1 VTSPDA
7 DGQDAAIVQSAFDEL
22 GRFVVGDQSLESV
35 VRTVTELAGR
45 VLPGEPIASVTI
57 LRGGR
62 ASTVASSGEL
72 ALELDQEQYR
82 LGAGPCLSAAATGQ
96 PSEIADTRVDQQWP
110 DFSAVAAKAGCDSML
125 SYPLPVREQV
135 SGALN
140 VYARELTTAD
150 ERTRFLLARLTAH
163 AVVPVSN
170 TYLYEA
176 AVERAEHLQ
185 SALDSRAVIDQAKGI
200 LMERFRLTPD
210 AAFHALT
217 RVSMETNTKLRDVAL
232 RFVTTGE
239 FRHD

>member
-7 DGQDAAIVQSAFDEL
+7 DGQDAAIVRSVFDEL
-22 GRFVVGDQSLESV
+22 GRLNVAEHSLESV
-35 VRTVTELAGR
+35 VRTVTELTAR

-62 ASTVASSGEL
+62 ASTVASIGEL
-72 ALELDQEQYR
+72 ALELDEEQYR

-96 PSEIADTRVDQQWP
+96 PSEIPDMRLDQQWP
-110 DFSAVAAKAGCDSML
+110 AFAAIAVEAGCDSML
-125 SYPLPVREQV
+125 SHPLPVREQV

-140 VYARELTTAD
+140 VYARALSTAD
-150 ERTRFLLARLTAH
+150 QRTRDLLARLTAY

-170 TYLYEA
+170 TYLYKA
-176 AVERAEHLQ
+176 AVARAEHLQ

-232 RFVTTGE
+232 RFVATGE
-239 FRHD
+239 LRQD